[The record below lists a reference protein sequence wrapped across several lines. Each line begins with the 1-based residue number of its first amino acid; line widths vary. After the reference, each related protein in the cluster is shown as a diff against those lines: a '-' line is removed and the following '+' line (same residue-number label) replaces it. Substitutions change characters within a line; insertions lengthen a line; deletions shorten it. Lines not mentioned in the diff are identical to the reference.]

1 MSMYDNHEKDE
12 LYFYIVNFLKG
23 HPVYELLKIVK
34 DAVREIEGW

>member
-1 MSMYDNHEKDE
+1 MSMYEDYEKDE
-12 LYFYIVNFLKG
+12 LFDLIKEFLKG